1 MEHTRL
7 PLLTWLRVAWH
18 MTNSKSGV
26 SALSLSRSMQL
37 NYTTALYLTHK
48 VRRAMA
54 NSGEKLRGTVEIDET
69 FVGGHEPGGAGAQRA
84 TSNKAC
90 VLIAVEQVRYPDKNT
105 GRSRIRAGRLRMR
118 RSRTNVPWYL
128 ARFIEDNI
136 EPGSTLLTDGNE
148 NYVTALRWLAR
159 EGLVYVHQPYNLT
172 ALGIPAH
179 KVLPTVHR
187 AASLLKRW
195 HGGTHQGAIK
205 EHQLDGYLDALV
217 LP

>member
-1 MEHTRL
+1 M
-7 PLLTWLRVAWH
+7 
-18 MTNSKSGV
+18 
-26 SALSLSRSMQL
+26 
-37 NYTTALYLTHK
+37 
-48 VRRAMA
+48 
-54 NSGEKLRGTVEIDET
+54 
-69 FVGGHEPGGAGAQRA
+69 
-84 TSNKAC
+84 
-90 VLIAVEQVRYPDKNT
+90 LIAVEQVRYPDKNT
-105 GRSRIRAGRLRMR
+105 GRSRIRAGRLRMQ
-118 RSRTNVPWYL
+118 RSHTNVPWYL

-195 HGGTHQGAIK
+195 HGGTHQGAIV
-205 EHQLDGYLDALV
+205 HSGDCGQLFRLIPDGCSG
-217 LP
+217 